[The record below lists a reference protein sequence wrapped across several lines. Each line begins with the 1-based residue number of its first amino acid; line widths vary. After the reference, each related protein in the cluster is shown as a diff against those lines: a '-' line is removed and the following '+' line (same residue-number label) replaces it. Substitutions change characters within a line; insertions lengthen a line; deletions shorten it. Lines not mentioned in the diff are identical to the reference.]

1 MPARVRCVLLVDD
14 DPITNYLN
22 RRLLEKLD
30 ATEQVLVAL
39 NGHEALQVLARECPE
54 SGPGPSCPA
63 LIFLDVNM
71 PLMNGFDFLDA
82 YQLLP
87 LARRRAIVI
96 IMLTTSVHPN
106 DMQRLENLP
115 VAGFLSKP
123 LNPEKIQRVLDQH
136 FGAAA

>member
-22 RRLLEKLD
+22 RKLLEKLD

-54 SGPGPSCPA
+54 SEPGPSCPA

-96 IMLTTSVHPN
+96 VMLTTSVHPN
-106 DMQRLENLP
+106 DMQRLENLS

>member
-54 SGPGPSCPA
+54 SGPGSCCPA

-106 DMQRLENLP
+106 DMQRLENRP